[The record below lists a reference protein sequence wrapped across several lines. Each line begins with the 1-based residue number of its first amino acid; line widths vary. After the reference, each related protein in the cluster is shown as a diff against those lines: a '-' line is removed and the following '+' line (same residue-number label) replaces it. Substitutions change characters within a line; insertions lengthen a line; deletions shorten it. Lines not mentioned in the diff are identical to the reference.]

1 MKMITLDW
9 KKVDGL
15 IPTIIQDYETLEI
28 LMLGY
33 MNKEALEISQSSGFA
48 TFYSRTQKKIWT
60 KGETSGNKLS
70 IKNIRHDCDK
80 DALLV
85 LAKNSGPTCHLNN
98 NSCFLD
104 APSSQNITNELEQT
118 IDARFKEGN
127 ISSYT
132 YQLYKDGIKEIAK
145 KVTEEAGEVS
155 ISAAT
160 NDGRVIDETADLI
173 YHLLVML
180 RKLNLSYS
188 DVLQELK
195 NRSN

>member
-1 MKMITLDW
+1 MITLDW

-15 IPTIIQDYETLEI
+15 IPAIIQDYETLEI

-33 MNKEALEISQSSGFA
+33 MNKEALKITQSSGFA
-48 TFYSRTQKKIWT
+48 TFYSRSQKKLWT
-60 KGETSGNKLS
+60 KGETSGNKLA
-70 IKNIRHDCDK
+70 IKNILHDCDK
-80 DALLV
+80 DTLLV

-104 APSSQNITNELEQT
+104 APSSSNITNELERT

-127 ISSYT
+127 VSSYT
-132 YQLYKDGIKEIAK
+132 YQLYEEGIKEIAK

-155 ISAAT
+155 ISAVT
-160 NDGRVIDETADLI
+160 NDGRVIDEAADLI

-180 RKLNLSYS
+180 RKLNLSYD

-195 NRSN
+195 NRSK